1 MQKTDLIKQEIKKL
15 TDEIN
20 HHNDLY
26 YNKDSPIISDFEYDM
41 LFKKLKKLEEE
52 YPKLKLENSPTN
64 LIGGVPSSSFEKINH
79 KVFMGSLQN
88 AYSYAELLKFEEK
101 IKEKNLEISYIVEPK
116 VDGLSVSLEYENG
129 KFVRGSTRGDGFVG
143 EDVTENLKTISNLP
157 KNLTKNMEYLEVR
170 AEIYMPLKEFNKL
183 ISNQKNSGEIP
194 FKNPRNAA
202 AGSLRQK
209 NAFITSTRGLKA
221 VCFNIQQIKGFNLK
235 THKDSIDLLTNLGF
249 YTILQSKIYDEIK
262 DCFEKIEEIKN
273 EKQYYDFE
281 IDGAVVKINSL
292 KSREILGST
301 AKNPRWAIAFK
312 YPPEQQTT
320 IIKDIE
326 IKIGRTGVLTPIAIL
341 NPVNISGTTVKKA
354 TLHNQEFID
363 KNDIRIGDLISIK
376 KAGEI
381 IPEVVKSLKHE
392 ENSVTYKIPN
402 ICPACGNNVVR
413 VKSFI
418 RCVNPSCPATILQ
431 NIVHFV
437 SKNAM
442 NITGLGEQTIKT
454 LIEKNLIKD
463 ISDLYFLKRE
473 DILNLEKF
481 QEKSTNNLLNS
492 IENSKKN
499 PPWRLLFGL
508 GINEVGQKTAKLICE
523 EYGSILNI
531 MDAKTEDLL
540 KIKDVGEVTA
550 LNITRYFSSH
560 KTKSLIIKLK
570 ELNSNLTNNHE
581 KTAKSKILEG
591 KYFVITGKFED
602 MPREKIKSLIEDNS
616 GEVLNS
622 VSKKTTY
629 LIAGEKTGSKL
640 EKAKKLNIKILNKE
654 EFLKLLS

>member
-1 MQKTDLIKQEIKKL
+1 MVKEKIKRL

-20 HHNDLY
+20 RHNDLY
-26 YNKDSPIISDFEYDM
+26 YNKDSPIISDFDYDV
-41 LFKKLKKLEEE
+41 LLKQLIKLEEK
-52 YPKLKLENSPTN
+52 YPELRLENSPTK

-101 IKEKNLEISYIVEPK
+101 IKEKNLETSYIVEPK
-116 VDGLSVSLEYENG
+116 VDGLSVSLEYEDG

-143 EDVTENLKTISNLP
+143 EDVTENLKTINNIP
-157 KNLTKNMEYLEVR
+157 KNLTKNVEYLEVR
-170 AEIYMPLKEFNKL
+170 AEIYMPQKEFNKL
-183 ISNQKNSGEIP
+183 VLNQKNSGEVP

-221 VCFNIQQIKGFNLK
+221 VCFNIQQIRGHSLK
-235 THKDSIDLLTNLGF
+235 THKDSIDFLTDLGF
-249 YTILQSKIYDEIK
+249 YTILQSTIYEKIK
-262 DCFEKIEEIKN
+262 DCFEKIEEIKD
-273 EKQYYDFE
+273 EKKYYDFE
-281 IDGAVVKINSL
+281 IDGAVIKLNSL

-363 KNDIRIGDLISIK
+363 KNDIRIKDLISIK

-473 DILNLEKF
+473 DVLNLEKF

-570 ELNSNLTNNHE
+570 ELNLNLTNSHE
-581 KTAKSKILEG
+581 KTAKSRILEG

-602 MPREKIKSLIEDNS
+602 MPREKIKSLIEENS

-629 LIAGEKTGSKL
+629 LIAGEKAGSKL

-654 EFLKLLS
+654 KFLKLLS